1 MDQDFISRREHD
13 EYVKRMEAEHTRQD
27 QMLTDLDADVK
38 QYGSLT
44 LAVEKMAVSM
54 EQMLKEQQSQ
64 GERLVALESHD
75 GEQWRKIVSYTITTI
90 VGIVIGFIFKLIGM

>member
-27 QMLTDLDADVK
+27 KRLDELEADVK
-38 QYGSLT
+38 QYGALT
-44 LAVEKMAVSM
+44 VAVEKMAVSM
-54 EQMLKEQQSQ
+54 EQMIKEQQSQ

>member
-13 EYVKRMEAEHTRQD
+13 EYVKRMEAEHARQD
-27 QMLTDLDADVK
+27 KRLDELEADVK
-38 QYGSLT
+38 QYGALT
-44 LAVEKMAVSM
+44 VAVEKMAVSM

-64 GERLVALESHD
+64 GERLVALESQD
-75 GEQWRKIVSYTITTI
+75 GEQWRKIVSYTITAI

>member
-1 MDQDFISRREHD
+1 MDQDFISRRAHA

-27 QMLTDLDADVK
+27 KRLDELEADVK
-38 QYGSLT
+38 QYGALT
-44 LAVEKMAVSM
+44 VAVEKMAVSM